1 MGEDVWTLGLFTLR
15 DYNSTELEL
24 KAKDHLFCIT
34 YLQNHEEYPV
44 MLLWKRGKK
53 IYSRTCNTPGLNIP
67 KDMKNVVYLARLQ
80 SAAQRILDGEK
91 FNLFDI

>member
-15 DYNSTELEL
+15 DYNCTEPEL

-34 YLQNHEEYPV
+34 YFQNHEEYPV

-53 IYSRTCNTPGLNIP
+53 SYTRTFRIPGLKLP
-67 KDMKNVVYLARLQ
+67 QDMKTTTQLTRLQ
-80 SAAQRILDGEK
+80 TAALRILSGEE
-91 FNLFDI
+91 FNLFEI